1 MSERWIPL
9 DVADTDPDPLVQFRR
24 WFEEA
29 RGELREPEAIALVTA
44 SPDAR
49 PSARMVLLRHVGEDG
64 FGWFSNYQSRK
75 GVELEA
81 NPCAALL
88 WYCEPLGRQVR
99 IEGGVRH
106 MSAAASDAYFAAR
119 PRGHQLG
126 AHASAQ
132 SEVLESRAAFEE
144 RLALVERRFEGR
156 DVPRPAH
163 WGGFL
168 LVPDYYEFWQHRV
181 DRLHDR
187 VVYRPVGETWHRE
200 RLSP

>member
-9 DVADTDPDPLVQFRR
+9 DVADTDQDPLVQFRR
-24 WFEEA
+24 WFDAAKAEV
-29 RGELREPEAIALVTA
+29 REPEAIALVTA
-44 SPDAR
+44 SAQAR
-49 PSARMVLLRHVGEDG
+49 PSARMILLRHVGEDG
-64 FGWFSNYQSRK
+64 FGWFSNYRSRK
-75 GVELEA
+75 GAELEE
-81 NPCAALL
+81 NPYAALL

-99 IEGGVRH
+99 VEGAVRH

-144 RLALVERRFEGR
+144 RLAQVESLYEGL

-187 VVYRPVGETWHRE
+187 VVYRRAGDNWHRE

>member
-106 MSAAASDAYFAAR
+106 MSAAASDA
-119 PRGHQLG
+119 
-126 AHASAQ
+126 
-132 SEVLESRAAFEE
+132 
-144 RLALVERRFEGR
+144 
-156 DVPRPAH
+156 
-163 WGGFL
+163 
-168 LVPDYYEFWQHRV
+168 
-181 DRLHDR
+181 
-187 VVYRPVGETWHRE
+187 
-200 RLSP
+200 

>member
-9 DVADTDPDPLVQFRR
+9 DVADTDPDPVTQFRR
-24 WFEEA
+24 WFDEGATEM
-29 RGELREPEAIALVTA
+29 REREAIALVSATA
-44 SPDAR
+44 DAF
-49 PSARMVLLRHVGEDG
+49 PSVRMVLLRHVGDDG
-64 FGWFSNYQSRK
+64 FGWYSNYHSRK
-75 GVELEA
+75 GRELA
-81 NPCAALL
+81 QNPHAALL

-99 IEGGVRH
+99 IEGDVRH
-106 MSAAASDAYFAAR
+106 MDAAASDAYFASR
-119 PRGHQLG
+119 PRGHQIG

-132 SEVLESRAAFEE
+132 SEPLSSRAELE
-144 RLALVERRFEGR
+144 DHLADLERRFEGV

-168 LVPDYYEFWQHRV
+168 LVPRSFEFWQHRR

-187 VVYRPVGETWHRE
+187 VVYSPAPAGWTRQ